1 MIIHFYLSTCLD
13 TDYSSGPYNVTIPAG
28 YISFT
33 LSILVIDNNVLE
45 GQKEFYLTINQS
57 SSLNGVVISSPQRTV
72 VEIIDNECK
81 QINCCYA
88 NMNDDLQ

>member
-1 MIIHFYLSTCLD
+1 MTTCLD

-28 YISFT
+28 YISSA

-57 SSLNGVVISSPQRTV
+57 SSLNGVVISSPHRAV

-88 NMNDDLQ
+88 NDSMYE